1 MYKPEHMRNLP
12 EQFTA
17 TEKEKWENGL
27 RALWTAIESN
37 GPETPQHQDAKRKL
51 FEFSKTLTHRLQ
63 TIKAQAA
70 QAAQQ
75 AGGARPASQGQPP
88 GSGGD
93 NTGGNANAG
102 QQRPQPKVSAKIMEH
117 ITNFPYVIPPQFN
130 QGSPEAAK
138 WLQEAKSRYGK
149 GLVAMESA
157 TARIAALESMQQ
169 KRVDDG
175 KPFTPE
181 EEKDFKEKKEAAQ
194 KQHNDAKGFVD
205 NFRQQ
210 QKLASQKANQQ
221 GSGAQQGAGGTTD
234 GGQAAARPQMS
245 QQAANPA
252 LQASQTVNAAIEAAR
267 NQQLGGARPQMQ
279 QNGQLS
285 QVPSTPSIPNIP
297 QQGAQ
302 VQNIKQEAGVPQINT
317 QMQGR
322 PVQTNSPQSAV
333 PQSAHSVGP
342 QSATASQVPRA
353 LTHQAALQ
361 SAARTYSSGQ
371 SSGTPNVMGHSHTHP
386 STPRETQNVITNKM
400 PIPKQLPE
408 RAAAPPGPVPMPQ
421 PRPTF
426 SGGPSNAGS
435 GVMSQPVL
443 QKTPG
448 YTMEGDGDRV
458 LSKKKLDELVRQVT
472 GGGEGLGGGE
482 NLTPEVEE
490 SILTVADQFVDQVL
504 QAACKNAK
512 ERGSKI
518 LEIRDIQLTLERG
531 YNIRIP
537 GYASDEIRTVRKI
550 QPSPAWISKMSAV
563 QAAKVTG
570 GRNMD

>member
-1 MYKPEHMRNLP
+1 MSSGAQGQPAGQAQGQQQQKRPLMMYKPEHMRSLP
-12 EQFTA
+12 EQFTQA
-17 TEKEKWENGL
+17 EKEKWEAGL
-27 RALWTAIESN
+27 RALWATIEGN
-37 GPETPQHQDAKRKL
+37 GPDTPQHQEAKRKL

-75 AGGARPASQGQPP
+75 AGGARPASQGQPQ
-88 GSGGD
+88 GQSGESSG
-93 NTGGNANAG
+93 ANAAG
-102 QQRPQPKVSAKIMEH
+102 AQQRPQPKISAKIMEH
-117 ITNFPYVIPPQFN
+117 ITNFPYVVPPQFT

-138 WLQEAKSRYGK
+138 WLQEAKGRYVK
-149 GLVAMESA
+149 GLVAMETA
-157 TARIAALESMQQ
+157 TARIAALDSVQQ
-169 KRVDDG
+169 KRMEEG

-194 KQHNDAKGFVD
+194 KAHNDAKSFVE

-210 QKLASQKANQQ
+210 QKIAGQKANQQ
-221 GSGAQQGAGGTTD
+221 GNGPQQGGNANTD
-234 GGQAAARPQMS
+234 GGQSAVRPQMG
-245 QQAANPA
+245 QQAPNPA

-279 QNGQLS
+279 QNGQVS
-285 QVPSTPSIPNIP
+285 QIPNTPSNPNMP

-322 PVQTNSPQSAV
+322 PVQNNSPQSAV

-342 QSATASQVPRA
+342 QSATSGPVPRA

-361 SAARTYSSGQ
+361 TAARTYSSGQ
-371 SSGTPNVMGHSHTHP
+371 TSGTPNVMGHSHTHP
-386 STPRETQNVITNKM
+386 SAPRETQNVITNKM

-408 RAAAPPGPVPMPQ
+408 RAAAPPGPVSMPQ
-421 PRPTF
+421 PRPTL

-482 NLTPEVEE
+482 LLAPDVEE
-490 SILTVADQFVDQVL
+490 VCRHL
-504 QAACKNAK
+504 
-512 ERGSKI
+512 
-518 LEIRDIQLTLERG
+518 
-531 YNIRIP
+531 
-537 GYASDEIRTVRKI
+537 
-550 QPSPAWISKMSAV
+550 IS
-563 QAAKVTG
+563 
-570 GRNMD
+570 RNDLPLC